1 MAKKRKPTPDIDTDA
16 GSDRRSTNIA
26 TVRVL
31 HVLNAFA
38 LDKPQFGVTELSQR
52 LGLTK
57 NMVHRALVTLVNE
70 GFLIRD
76 PGGVRYELGFGVL
89 ELQNQNFPVPDFRTL
104 ARTAQDQLHAL
115 TGATTQLSI
124 RVGDN
129 QVVIDGVEAF
139 GPTATRPKI
148 GSFFPLHASA
158 ASRAILAFLSDTEVE
173 DYLRRNAPLR
183 RFTETTLVMPEE
195 IRDEVQRV
203 RASGYAKT
211 LGDYHRS
218 GRGFSFPVLGLDGH
232 VHGAITVGAP
242 ESLWSEA
249 DAERQLPRMLR
260 IIENLRRECALYD
273 AR

>member
-1 MAKKRKPTPDIDTDA
+1 MARQRTSTPAMDA
-16 GSDRRSTNIA
+16 GEDERRATNIA

-31 HVLNAFA
+31 RILNAFA
-38 LDKPQFGVTELSQR
+38 LDKPDFGVTELSTH

-70 GFLIRD
+70 GFLVRD
-76 PGGVRYELGFGVL
+76 ESGSRYELGYGVL
-89 ELQNQNFPVPDFRTL
+89 ALQNPHFPVPDFRIL
-104 ARTAQDQLHAL
+104 ARAAQDELHAL

-124 RVGDN
+124 RVGDH

-139 GPTATRPKI
+139 GPTVTRPKI

-158 ASRAILAFLSDTEVE
+158 ASRAILSALPDAEID
-173 DYLRRNAPLR
+173 DYLRRNAPLKR
-183 RFTETTLVMPEE
+183 YTPATLVMPDDICKEVAE
-195 IRDEVQRV
+195 IRAR
-203 RASGYAKT
+203 GYARSI
-211 LGDYHRS
+211 GDYHRS

-242 ESLWSEA
+242 ESLWTEEKA
-249 DAERQLPRMLR
+249 AEQLPVMLR
-260 IIENLRRECALYD
+260 IIEKLRRECALYD